1 VEGAEW
7 QMENHL
13 EIRPAASHEAPAIVR
28 LLHDSFA
35 EFKSLYTFAAT
46 TPGAEQIL
54 LRMREGPVWVA
65 LSKRALIGTVAAVVK
80 GESAYIRGMAVGP
93 SSRGS
98 GTGTGLLQHVEDW
111 SASRGCRRLFLSTT
125 PFLQSA
131 IRLYERSG
139 FQRID
144 DHPQDLF
151 GTPLFMMEKN
161 ISRQPSHPET
171 DPIR

>member
-1 VEGAEW
+1 
-7 QMENHL
+7 MENHL
-13 EIRPAASHEAPAIVR
+13 EIRLAASHEAPAIVR

-35 EFKSLYTFAAT
+35 EFKSLYTEAGFAAT

-54 LRMREGPVWVA
+54 LRMREGPVWGA

-111 SASRGCRRLFLSTT
+111 SAS
-125 PFLQSA
+125 
-131 IRLYERSG
+131 
-139 FQRID
+139 
-144 DHPQDLF
+144 
-151 GTPLFMMEKN
+151 
-161 ISRQPSHPET
+161 
-171 DPIR
+171 